1 MNRTLIKY
9 LISVFLFGFLC
20 SNNFESELSEIKYLF
35 ENSSVIELK
44 MNLEGIEINNVNN
57 DIIDK
62 QFYLMF
68 NLLNDIYQI
77 KYLDNI
83 IYYNR
88 EIVFQYNKT
97 SNQLFKYLPDKQIE
111 SYLDKQI
118 LKDFFNFDNY
128 KIDNSNEGYQ
138 YTYANPTLGLDN
150 NIYIESSEKIS
161 KVLFL
166 DDVYRI
172 QFDDIKID
180 SVDLDFFESQL
191 LINYY
196 KNISDIEIF
205 DFTK

>member
-1 MNRTLIKY
+1 M
-9 LISVFLFGFLC
+9 
-20 SNNFESELSEIKYLF
+20 
-35 ENSSVIELK
+35 
-44 MNLEGIEINNVNN
+44 
-57 DIIDK
+57 
-62 QFYLMF
+62 
-68 NLLNDIYQI
+68 
-77 KYLDNI
+77 
-83 IYYNR
+83 
-88 EIVFQYNKT
+88 
-97 SNQLFKYLPDKQIE
+97 
-111 SYLDKQI
+111 

-150 NIYIESSEKIS
+150 NIYIGSSEKIS

-172 QFDDIKID
+172 QFDNIRID

-196 KNISDIEIF
+196 KNINDIEVF